1 MRVLILTSPPPA
13 EPRPDTDDTLVQ
25 AEEIADCLRQLGH
38 EPATV
43 PFELNRAISA
53 LNGIDPHLVFNL
65 VEDVPEGP
73 DMVHLATEFLDRR
86 GVVYTGTSSKSL
98 RRLGRKPAMK
108 ATLRDAGLPVP
119 PGVGHG
125 GLDARYIVK
134 STIEHSSVGLDASS
148 VVVGTAAALMKVT
161 ECEKKLGGEW
171 FAEAYI
177 EGREFNIALLDGLAR
192 PALLPIA
199 EILFTEHP
207 GEAPKIVGYAE
218 KWDPESPAF
227 RTTPRRFPPRE
238 EALFSAL
245 ERLAHAAWD
254 LFGLAGYARVDFRV
268 DRDGNPYILEI
279 NANPCLAADAGFCAA
294 AAQMGLTQTD
304 VVARLLEAAVR

>member
-1 MRVLILTSPPPA
+1 MERAHPTRRPRGHELRHADRRNSRRGPPSRTGGGARAGSGMRVLILTSPPPT

-73 DMVHLATEFLDRR
+73 DMVHLATDFLDRR

-148 VVVGTAAALMKVT
+148 VVVGTAAALMKV
-161 ECEKKLGGEW
+161 
-171 FAEAYI
+171 
-177 EGREFNIALLDGLAR
+177 
-192 PALLPIA
+192 
-199 EILFTEHP
+199 
-207 GEAPKIVGYAE
+207 
-218 KWDPESPAF
+218 
-227 RTTPRRFPPRE
+227 
-238 EALFSAL
+238 
-245 ERLAHAAWD
+245 
-254 LFGLAGYARVDFRV
+254 
-268 DRDGNPYILEI
+268 
-279 NANPCLAADAGFCAA
+279 
-294 AAQMGLTQTD
+294 
-304 VVARLLEAAVR
+304 